1 MDFNEI
7 ISKAKTFTSKG
18 MLKKLGAAVLVGP
31 MLAGG
36 ACYAHE
42 QRDHAKAE
50 ARAAM
55 IRQQAAEKN
64 IVLIDEAYVD
74 FGTETSIPLIKMY
87 DNLLVI
93 QTFSKSRSLAGMRL
107 GYGIANKDL
116 IADLN
121 ALRFST
127 NPYNL
132 DRIAM
137 AAGIASLEHD
147 EVNREHCRTVMETR
161 EYTVEDRKSVV

>member
-7 ISKAKTFTSKG
+7 TSKAKKFWSKG
-18 MLKKLGAAVLVGP
+18 MLKKLGAAVLVGT

-64 IVLIDEAYVD
+64 VVLIDE
-74 FGTETSIPLIKMY
+74 
-87 DNLLVI
+87 
-93 QTFSKSRSLAGMRL
+93 
-107 GYGIANKDL
+107 
-116 IADLN
+116 
-121 ALRFST
+121 
-127 NPYNL
+127 
-132 DRIAM
+132 
-137 AAGIASLEHD
+137 
-147 EVNREHCRTVMETR
+147 TR
-161 EYTVEDRKSVV
+161 AKSVAAKAIGIDESKLTFHSIKLKCGDKHQPTEDFKPIYKVKCYANGIKYEVKLDAVSGNIIDFDC